1 MVEIMVRLVK
11 EETGL
16 SLDRD
21 TLVDDLIDV
30 WNEAFDKYC
39 NLSQRKLSPSEYY
52 DWNVAFGKMCGLG
65 KAIVMIQS
73 GDYDLV

>member
-21 TLVDDLIDV
+21 TLVNDLMDV

-39 NLSQRKLSPSEYY
+39 NLSQRKLSPSEY
-52 DWNVAFGKMCGLG
+52 DEWNVAFGKVDGLG
-65 KAIVMIQS
+65 KAIEMIQS